1 MTNKQREA
9 LAALRDALKPFMEL
23 DGSMTLNRVETLLS
37 VYVEGI
43 SDMQTLREHAEKTH
57 GLSKSALSRMVSWWG
72 EEAYLQFKTDADG
85 NQVVPDRPDG
95 MGFLKFTP
103 DPRDYRRRDITITP
117 EGENFGQALAD
128 RLTSGAAEFT
138 HRWEAIEEEKE
149 KVHG

>member
-9 LAALRDALKPFMEL
+9 LALLREALKPFMEM

-43 SDMQTLREHAEKTH
+43 SEMQTLRNHIEKEH

-72 EEAYLQFKTDADG
+72 KEAYLQFKTDADG
-85 NQVVPDRPDG
+85 NQIIPDRPEG
-95 MGFLKFTP
+95 MGFLEFTP

-117 EGENFGQALAD
+117 EGGKFGTELAD
-128 RLTSGAAEFT
+128 NMMQWAEDFGRT
-138 HRWEAIEEEKE
+138 WKQREKE
-149 KVHG
+149 D

>member
-9 LAALRDALKPFMEL
+9 LAALRDALKPFMEM

-43 SDMQTLREHAEKTH
+43 SDMQTLRTHIEQEH

-72 EEAYLQFKTDADG
+72 REAYLQFKTDADG
-85 NQVVPDRPDG
+85 NQIVPDRPEG
-95 MGFLKFTP
+95 MGFLEFTP

-117 EGENFGQALAD
+117 EGEKFGNELAQGIIE
-128 RLTSGAAEFT
+128 TAASFAEK
-138 HRWEAIEEEKE
+138 WDAIEAA
-149 KVHG
+149 KVD

>member
-9 LAALRDALKPFMEL
+9 LSLLREALKPFMEM

-43 SDMQTLREHAEKTH
+43 SDMQTLRTHIEEEH

-72 EEAYLQFKTDADG
+72 REAYLQFKTDGDG
-85 NQVVPDRPDG
+85 NQIVPDRPEG
-95 MGFLKFTP
+95 MGFLEFTP

-117 EGENFGQALAD
+117 EGEKFGGELAD
-128 RLTSGAAEFT
+128 NMMQWADEFG
-138 HRWEAIEEEKE
+138 RKWKKLEK
-149 KVHG
+149 GN

>member
-9 LAALRDALKPFMEL
+9 LALLREVLKPFMEM

-43 SDMQTLREHAEKTH
+43 SDMQTLRTHIEEEH

-72 EEAYLQFKTDADG
+72 REAYLQFKTDADG
-85 NQVVPDRPDG
+85 NQIVPDRPEG
-95 MGFLKFTP
+95 MGFLEFTP

-117 EGENFGQALAD
+117 EGEKFGSELAD
-128 RLTSGAAEFT
+128 SMMQRADEFG
-138 HRWEAIEEEKE
+138 RKWKQLEKE
-149 KVHG
+149 D